1 MKVVTYSEQDREAA
15 EQHLLNTFEVDCGVD
30 LLARLELGVVRR

>member
-15 EQHLLNTFEVDCGVD
+15 EHLLNTFEVDCGVD